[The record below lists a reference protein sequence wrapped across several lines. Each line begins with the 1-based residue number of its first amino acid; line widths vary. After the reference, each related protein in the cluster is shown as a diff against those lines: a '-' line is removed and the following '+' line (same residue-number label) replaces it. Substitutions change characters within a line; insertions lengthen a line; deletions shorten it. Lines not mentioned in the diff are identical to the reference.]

1 MTESIF
7 QEGQVVIAIEA
18 SARRCLA
25 QSLPALV
32 DNKIKESQ
40 AKTRGRVYPTSACA

>member
-1 MTESIF
+1 MIDLIF
-7 QEGQVVIAIEA
+7 QEGQVVTAFES

-40 AKTRGRVYPTSACA
+40 AKIKGRVYPTRAGA